1 MHMKK
6 NYLIFRCVF
15 FCAVTLVMFS
25 CTESQQTT
33 TAEGSGLTWAEKLG
47 FAKNKKVII
56 LHADDAGMCDEAN
69 QAVFAYL
76 GQNHIQSTAAMV
88 PCKFFDEFA
97 AWAAA
102 NPEKDTGIHLTLT
115 SEWNT
120 YRWGPVS
127 DPAKVPGLIDPDG
140 FLWHEVPQVVTHASA
155 AEIEIEIRAQI
166 EKAVSLGMKVDHI
179 DTHMGTMFGRLDYT
193 QVYLKVA
200 QAYNVPAM
208 VINLADD
215 EVFERFRK
223 EGYPLNKDTRAL
235 LAGYPM
241 PQLDDFYAVP
251 AASTYEEKINS
262 FTGLVKSLKPGLT
275 EIIFHPSVETENLK
289 SITNSWQQRVWEA
302 RMFSDPQLIR
312 FLQDEQVIFTNWIE
326 IMERFKG

>member
-1 MHMKK
+1 
-6 NYLIFRCVF
+6 
-15 FCAVTLVMFS
+15 
-25 CTESQQTT
+25 
-33 TAEGSGLTWAEKLG
+33 
-47 FAKNKKVII
+47 
-56 LHADDAGMCDEAN
+56 
-69 QAVFAYL
+69 
-76 GQNHIQSTAAMV
+76 
-88 PCKFFDEFA
+88 
-97 AWAAA
+97 
-102 NPEKDTGIHLTLT
+102 
-115 SEWNT
+115 
-120 YRWGPVS
+120 
-127 DPAKVPGLIDPDG
+127 
-140 FLWHEVPQVVTHASA
+140 
-155 AEIEIEIRAQI
+155 
-166 EKAVSLGMKVDHI
+166 
-179 DTHMGTMFGRLDYT
+179 MFGRLDYT

-223 EGYPLNKDTRAL
+223 EGYPINEDTRAL

-275 EIIFHPSVETENLK
+275 EIIFHPSLETENLK

-312 FLQDEQVIFTNWIE
+312 FLQDEQLIFTNWIE